1 MTNSLKESKSLLE
14 VWELKEMAY
23 KEVEKL
29 EIDNALSER
38 LLKSIK
44 TVNELGLSTNKNF
57 KKVI

>member
-1 MTNSLKESKSLLE
+1 MTNNLKESKSLLE

-29 EIDNALSER
+29 EIDKAINER

-57 KKVI
+57 KKAI